1 MKSID
6 KRLSEPDDLCRGPE
20 PERAKRLRE
29 RFEDIDKLFDKYA
42 AKNKRELDNALIK
55 PIHDKFLYAQNGI
68 CAMIAPMGSGK
79 TYNYMKIMAKQEVI
93 FDEPFYELIVI
104 CSTSN
109 KFDKTVE
116 AFKPIIKKSKIVAI
130 KDEDLLLWLNK
141 YIRRIL
147 KYNSINE
154 YLDSKGKTANEE
166 FKRLINKYKLN
177 KPDKIMRYIVNKLS
191 KYQWKTYPH
200 RCLLILDD
208 FASHPLLRSKE
219 TDLSRLLKKLRHF
232 NINVIICVQTVKSIP
247 KDIKRTLS
255 DIVLFPGIAHDDFIE
270 LFKESSASIFDGD
283 NLWNTYKNI
292 KDQHA
297 TFTIYI
303 KARKVI
309 LTQKT

>member
-6 KRLSEPDDLCRGPE
+6 K
-20 PERAKRLRE
+20 

-130 KDEDLLLWLNK
+130 
-141 YIRRIL
+141 
-147 KYNSINE
+147 
-154 YLDSKGKTANEE
+154 
-166 FKRLINKYKLN
+166 
-177 KPDKIMRYIVNKLS
+177 
-191 KYQWKTYPH
+191 
-200 RCLLILDD
+200 
-208 FASHPLLRSKE
+208 
-219 TDLSRLLKKLRHF
+219 
-232 NINVIICVQTVKSIP
+232 
-247 KDIKRTLS
+247 
-255 DIVLFPGIAHDDFIE
+255 
-270 LFKESSASIFDGD
+270 
-283 NLWNTYKNI
+283 
-292 KDQHA
+292 
-297 TFTIYI
+297 
-303 KARKVI
+303 
-309 LTQKT
+309 

>member
-6 KRLSEPDDLCRGPE
+6 KRLSDNIERCSEASTKPKPDDLCRGPE

-154 YLDSKGKTANEE
+154 YYTHTQCVFHIIRL
-166 FKRLINKYKLN
+166 RLI
-177 KPDKIMRYIVNKLS
+177 IFH
-191 KYQWKTYPH
+191 T
-200 RCLLILDD
+200 
-208 FASHPLLRSKE
+208 
-219 TDLSRLLKKLRHF
+219 
-232 NINVIICVQTVKSIP
+232 P
-247 KDIKRTLS
+247 K
-255 DIVLFPGIAHDDFIE
+255 FF
-270 LFKESSASIFDGD
+270 
-283 NLWNTYKNI
+283 
-292 KDQHA
+292 
-297 TFTIYI
+297 
-303 KARKVI
+303 
-309 LTQKT
+309 